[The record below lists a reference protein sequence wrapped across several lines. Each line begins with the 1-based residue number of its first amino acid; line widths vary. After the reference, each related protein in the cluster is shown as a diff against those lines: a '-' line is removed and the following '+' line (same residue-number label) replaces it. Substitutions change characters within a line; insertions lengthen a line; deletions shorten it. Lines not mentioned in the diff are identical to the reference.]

1 LIPEDLNKLVP
12 QNVLKKFED
21 VATADDLKNLR
32 VGKIPVELRML
43 LSPDLQ
49 KQVVTW
55 GKNTMEGLIPDGL
68 KKFLTSDV
76 LDNFTTL
83 ATSKNLDDLLV
94 GVIPGDLQKLLT
106 SDVLPQVMTWGKNLL
121 IDAIPDGVKKIVS
134 GEMLQTFT
142 AGATPDDLS
151 NLIVG
156 AIPEDLHKLLPPA
169 IKQEVMVWGSEFMR
183 SLIPKELKNDLPS
196 NVLETFI
203 ASAKS
208 KDIQKLKARV
218 VPDRLE
224 KLLNNDTSRKLMD
237 HGMKFVMTV
246 LKLKD
251 LIEEFQKMDN
261 WVDKLRMAGPLA
273 EAIDPTGVLASLAG
287 VVTEF
292 AFPKCSYY
300 FGEYYKDA

>member
-1 LIPEDLNKLVP
+1 
-12 QNVLKKFED
+12 
-21 VATADDLKNLR
+21 
-32 VGKIPVELRML
+32 
-43 LSPDLQ
+43 
-49 KQVVTW
+49 
-55 GKNTMEGLIPDGL
+55 
-68 KKFLTSDV
+68 LTSDV

-224 KLLNNDTSRKLMD
+224 KLLNNDTARKLMD